1 MTKVKQ
7 LAGHSVS
14 GIVVLIIS
22 VLLNILT
29 GNEQVIGKLIG
40 TILEETTTVPVE
52 SSDDGEIMT
61 LVISEDGDILLNSD
75 KLQLEGGLDFRGMKG
90 DAIMIQKMD
99 GVWVQIG
106 KRLIEMEDF

>member
-22 VLLNILT
+22 VLLNTLT

>member
-90 DAIMIQKMD
+90 DAIIIQKMD

-106 KRLIEMEDF
+106 IHLVDMEDF